1 MEQGIQR
8 IDYRLLQGCCLEAER
23 ADIISVS
30 LEGLRM
36 ALPEAYGGTI
46 TSLVDE
52 IRRSA
57 RKLRDLADR
66 SQMHFTRVPILLN
79 YLDVILPCYSK
90 TLRDITE
97 FYEDRTVSKD
107 MRWRRMY
114 HKMTQEVSGL
124 PLPQRFMLYNCFLES
139 LRHLLMRSTLFD
151 LNGLET
157 LRTRIIKLR
166 EARGLPTPTTQL
178 GPVLRPEIML
188 RPAPQDPTLH
198 WAEQIFSLPLTSRT
212 ALKHIRPSTAYGPFQ
227 AWGQLNIPKQ
237 VKMLFRRPFDEDRL
251 ALMTYLNHVNQTPYF
266 LLRTYHLGGQW
277 FSLLGAHELFI
288 RREGSALLL
297 ERYSSSQMGVKLW
310 ASLYFKTWEELVLFH
325 CTFVSL
331 KARNI
336 LTRRMSPREFK
347 LGSESRLFQAQ
358 ILDDGFKHS
367 LIVYRDLVTQGLRL
381 QASVWD
387 GELKNCPVWTAFV
400 THQSASPTWLVRK
413 SDHRIWLKDVQLYVF
428 CQQYHQQNQ
437 RKGTSAGVFEIDFVS
452 EMGAS
457 RFIEEL
463 QPQTDPSEASTDT
476 MEAIEDSK

>member
-57 RKLRDLADR
+57 RKLRDLADL

-79 YLDVILPCYSK
+79 YLDVILPCYCK

-114 HKMTQEVSGL
+114 HKMTQEAGGL
-124 PLPQRFMLYNCFLES
+124 PLPQRFMLYNCFLE
-139 LRHLLMRSTLFD
+139 STLFD

-166 EARGLPTPTTQL
+166 EARGLRMFIQRQSSSRLTDTYYEATPTTQV

-188 RPAPQDPTLH
+188 RPTPQDPVRAVAIGKAAWLMSPPSQDITLGRADLLTPAH
-198 WAEQIFSLPLTSRT
+198 LPNGFEAHQAIDSLWSFPDVGTTEYSQTGQDAVQKSFSN
-212 ALKHIRPSTAYGPFQ
+212 GP
-227 AWGQLNIPKQ
+227 
-237 VKMLFRRPFDEDRL
+237 
-251 ALMTYLNHVNQTPYF
+251 QTMGIS
-266 LLRTYHLGGQW
+266 LLQNLGGIGPIPLHVRLSQ
-277 FSLLGAHELFI
+277 
-288 RREGSALLL
+288 GSDYLD
-297 ERYSSSQMGVKLW
+297 EQNEPKGVQ
-310 ASLYFKTWEELVLFH
+310 
-325 CTFVSL
+325 
-331 KARNI
+331 ARN
-336 LTRRMSPREFK
+336 
-347 LGSESRLFQAQ
+347 Q

-437 RKGTSAGVFEIDFVS
+437 RKGSSAGAFEIDFVS
-452 EMGAS
+452 EMGAT
-457 RFIEEL
+457 RFIEEI
-463 QPQTDPSEASTDT
+463 QSQVDPSEASTDT
-476 MEAIEDSK
+476 MEAIEDAR

>member
-57 RKLRDLADR
+57 RKLRDLADL

-79 YLDVILPCYSK
+79 YLDVILPCYCK

-97 FYEDRTVSKD
+97 FYEDRTDNQVERSKRTPHANNSSRACPSTGD
-107 MRWRRMY
+107 Y
-114 HKMTQEVSGL
+114 AQTNTSG
-124 PLPQRFMLYNCFLES
+124 S
-139 LRHLLMRSTLFD
+139 
-151 LNGLET
+151 
-157 LRTRIIKLR
+157 
-166 EARGLPTPTTQL
+166 
-178 GPVLRPEIML
+178 
-188 RPAPQDPTLH
+188 
-198 WAEQIFSLPLTSRT
+198 EQIFSLPLTSRT

-227 AWGQLNIPKQ
+227 TWGQLNIPKQ

-277 FSLLGAHELFI
+277 FSLLGAHELCI

-297 ERYSSSQMGVKLW
+297 DRYSHSQMGLKLW

-331 KARNI
+331 KARII
-336 LTRRMSPREFK
+336 LTSRMSPREFK

-437 RKGTSAGVFEIDFVS
+437 RKGSSAGAFEIDFVS
-452 EMGAS
+452 EMGAT
-457 RFIEEL
+457 RFIEEI
-463 QPQTDPSEASTDT
+463 QSQVDPSEASTDT
-476 MEAIEDSK
+476 MEAIEDAR

>member
-1 MEQGIQR
+1 MEQSLQR

-52 IRRSA
+52 IRRSG

-79 YLDVILPCYSK
+79 YLDVVLPCYQRS
-90 TLRDITE
+90 LRDINK

-107 MRWRRMY
+107 MRWRKMY
-114 HKMTQEVSGL
+114 HKMTQEASGL
-124 PLPQRFMLYNCFLES
+124 PLPQRFMLYNSFLES

-166 EARGLPTPTTQL
+166 EARGLPSPTTQI
-178 GPVLRPEIML
+178 GPVLRPETML
-188 RPAPQDPTLH
+188 RPMVQDPTLH

-212 ALKHIRPSTAYGPFQ
+212 ALKHVRPSIAYGPSQ
-227 AWGQLNIPKQ
+227 TWGQLNIPKQ

-251 ALMTYLNHVNQTPYF
+251 ALMAYLNYVNQTPYF
-266 LLRTYHLGGQW
+266 LLRTYHQGGQW
-277 FSLLGAHELFI
+277 FSLLGTHELYI

-297 ERYSSSQMGVKLW
+297 DRYSASLMGPKLW

-331 KARNI
+331 KGRNI
-336 LTRRMSPREFK
+336 LTRQMNPREFK
-347 LGSESRLFQAQ
+347 LLGEERSFQAQ
-358 ILDDGFKHS
+358 IHDDGFKHS
-367 LIVYRDLVTQGLRL
+367 LMVYRDIATGGVRL

-387 GELKNCPVWTAFV
+387 GELKQCPVWTAFV

-413 SDHRIWLKDVQLYVF
+413 SDHRVWLKDVQLYVF
-428 CQQYHQQNQ
+428 CEVYHQQHQ
-437 RKGTSAGVFEIDFVS
+437 RKGKAGAFEIDFFS

-457 RFIEEL
+457 QFIREL
-463 QPQTDPSEASTDT
+463 QPRPDPSEASTDS
-476 MEAIEDSK
+476 METIEDSK

>member
-23 ADIISVS
+23 ADILSVS

-46 TSLVDE
+46 TNLVDE

-90 TLRDITE
+90 TLRDMTD

-107 MRWRRMY
+107 MRWRRM
-114 HKMTQEVSGL
+114 
-124 PLPQRFMLYNCFLES
+124 
-139 LRHLLMRSTLFD
+139 STLFD

-166 EARGLPTPTTQL
+166 EAIGLPTPTNQI
-178 GPVLRPEIML
+178 GPVLRPEVML
-188 RPAPQDPTLH
+188 RPIPQDPTLH

-227 AWGQLNIPKQ
+227 TWGQLNIPKQ
-237 VKMLFRRPFDEDRL
+237 VKMLFRS
-251 ALMTYLNHVNQTPYF
+251 H
-266 LLRTYHLGGQW
+266 
-277 FSLLGAHELFI
+277 
-288 RREGSALLL
+288 
-297 ERYSSSQMGVKLW
+297 SQMGVKLW

-336 LTRRMSPREFK
+336 LTSRMSPREFK
-347 LGSESRLFQAQ
+347 LGSEDRLFQAQ

-367 LIVYRDLVTQGLRL
+367 LIVFRDLVTQGLRL

-400 THQSASPTWLVRK
+400 THQSASLTWLVRK

-428 CQQYHQQNQ
+428 CDQYHQQNQ
-437 RKGTSAGVFEIDFVS
+437 RKGSSAGAFEIDFVS
-452 EMGAS
+452 EMGAT
-457 RFIEEL
+457 RFIEAV
-463 QPQTDPSEASTDT
+463 QSQSDPSEASTDT
-476 MEAIEDSK
+476 MEAIEDAK

>member
-114 HKMTQEVSGL
+114 HKMTQELRQQLNSGL
-124 PLPQRFMLYNCFLES
+124 SSDQRLCS
-139 LRHLLMRSTLFD
+139 DQHLR
-151 LNGLET
+151 
-157 LRTRIIKLR
+157 
-166 EARGLPTPTTQL
+166 
-178 GPVLRPEIML
+178 
-188 RPAPQDPTLH
+188 
-198 WAEQIFSLPLTSRT
+198 
-212 ALKHIRPSTAYGPFQ
+212 IR
-227 AWGQLNIPKQ
+227 
-237 VKMLFRRPFDEDRL
+237 
-251 ALMTYLNHVNQTPYF
+251 
-266 LLRTYHLGGQW
+266 
-277 FSLLGAHELFI
+277 
-288 RREGSALLL
+288 
-297 ERYSSSQMGVKLW
+297 
-310 ASLYFKTWEELVLFH
+310 
-325 CTFVSL
+325 
-331 KARNI
+331 
-336 LTRRMSPREFK
+336 
-347 LGSESRLFQAQ
+347 Q